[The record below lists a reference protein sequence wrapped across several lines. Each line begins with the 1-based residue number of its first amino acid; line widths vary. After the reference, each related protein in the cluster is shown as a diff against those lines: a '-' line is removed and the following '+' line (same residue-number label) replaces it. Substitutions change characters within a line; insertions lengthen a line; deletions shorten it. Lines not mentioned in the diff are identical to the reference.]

1 VFQTGDTSN
10 VIKERQKVDLGLKDK
25 VALVTGGARGL
36 GKTIARMLG
45 EEGAHVAI
53 ADLDSPDAT
62 VREVAERFGVR
73 TVGITGDISAEV
85 DVVGMFDQI
94 EQSLGPVDALVNN
107 AAYCPV
113 SSTAETS
120 VDDFNKALQVNMMGT
135 FLTSRE
141 MVRRLIAAERHGK
154 IVNISSQAAFRGS
167 QSGKTAYDS
176 TKMGIVGFTISLAL
190 EMAKHG
196 INVNCVAPGLMRTEM
211 IAAAID
217 ADPERFNK
225 RAPLGRIGTT
235 EEVAGVVVFLC
246 SERAS
251 YMTGATVDVSGGLA
265 MH

>member
-1 VFQTGDTSN
+1 MLGPS
-10 VIKERQKVDLGLKDK
+10 KEETLSVDLGLQDK
-25 VALVTGGARGL
+25 VALITGGSRGL

-45 EEGAHVAI
+45 DEGAQVAVM
-53 ADLDSPDAT
+53 ARTSPDA
-62 VREVAERFGVR
+62 VAAEIRDEVGVP
-73 TVGITGDISAEV
+73 TAAVAGDVSNEA
-85 DVVGMFDQI
+85 DVVRMFDQV
-94 EQSLGPVDALVNN
+94 EASLGPVDALVNN

-113 SSTAETS
+113 HPTPETS
-120 VDDFNKALQVNMMGT
+120 VEEYTRALQVNMVGT
-135 FLTSRE
+135 FLASRE
-141 MVRRLIAAERHGK
+141 MVRRLMAAGRHGK

-176 TKMGIVGFTISLAL
+176 SKAGIVGFTVSLAL

-235 EEVAGVVVFLC
+235 EEIAGVVVFLC
-246 SERAS
+246 SQRAS

>member
-1 VFQTGDTSN
+1 M
-10 VIKERQKVDLGLKDK
+10 DLGLKDK

-36 GKTIARMLG
+36 GRTIARMLA
-45 EEGAHVAI
+45 EEGTHVAVT
-53 ADLDSPDAT
+53 DLNRPDA
-62 VREVAERFGVR
+62 VARELEDEFGVR
-73 TVGITGDISAEV
+73 AFSATGDISSEP
-85 DVVGMFDQI
+85 DVIGLFDDI
-94 EQSLGPVDALVNN
+94 EEALGPVDALVNN
-107 AAYCPV
+107 AGFCPV
-113 SSTAETS
+113 SPTAETS

-135 FLTSRE
+135 FLACRE
-141 MVRRLIAAERHGK
+141 MVRRLIATERHGK

-196 INVNCVAPGLMRTEM
+196 INVNCVAPGLMPIGM
-211 IAAAID
+211 IADAYK
-217 ADPERFNK
+217 ADPARFDK
-225 RAPLGRIGTT
+225 RAPLGRVAQP

-246 SERAS
+246 SKRAS

>member
-1 VFQTGDTSN
+1 
-10 VIKERQKVDLGLKDK
+10 
-25 VALVTGGARGL
+25 
-36 GKTIARMLG
+36 MLA
-45 EEGAHVAI
+45 EEGALVGAVARRT
-53 ADLDSPDAT
+53 PEAT
-62 VREVAERFGVR
+62 VREIQQEFRVR
-73 TVGITGDISAEV
+73 AAAVSADISLEA
-85 DVVGMFDQI
+85 DVARMFDEVEGQ
-94 EQSLGPVDALVNN
+94 LGSVDALVNN

-113 SSTAETS
+113 HPTPETS
-120 VDDFNKALQVNMMGT
+120 FEEFNRALQVNMMGT
-135 FLTSRE
+135 FLASRE

-167 QSGKTAYDS
+167 QSGKSAYDS

-211 IAAAID
+211 LAAAID

-225 RAPLGRIGTT
+225 RSPLGRIGTT
-235 EEVAGVVVFLC
+235 EEIAGVVVFLC
-246 SERAS
+246 SQRAS

>member
-1 VFQTGDTSN
+1 
-10 VIKERQKVDLGLKDK
+10 VDLGLKDK

-36 GKTIARMLG
+36 GKTIARMLA
-45 EEGAHVAI
+45 EEGAHVGLM
-53 ADLDSPDAT
+53 DLGSPDDTAQ
-62 VREVAERFGVR
+62 EIEKDFGVR
-73 TVGITGDISAEV
+73 TAAIAA
-85 DVVGMFDQI
+85 DVSQEADVIRMFD
-94 EQSLGPVDALVNN
+94 EVEAALGPVDALVNN

-113 SSTAETS
+113 HPTPETT
-120 VDDFNKALQVNMMGT
+120 VEDYNKALQVNMVGT
-135 FLTSRE
+135 FLTCRE
-141 MVRRLIAAERHGK
+141 LTRRLIAKERHGK

-176 TKMGIVGFTISLAL
+176 SKAGIVGFTISLGL

-196 INVNCVAPGLMRTEM
+196 INVNAVAPGLMRTEM

-225 RAPLGRIGTT
+225 RSPLGRIGTT
-235 EEVAGVVVFLC
+235 EEIAGVVVFLC
-246 SERAS
+246 SKRAS